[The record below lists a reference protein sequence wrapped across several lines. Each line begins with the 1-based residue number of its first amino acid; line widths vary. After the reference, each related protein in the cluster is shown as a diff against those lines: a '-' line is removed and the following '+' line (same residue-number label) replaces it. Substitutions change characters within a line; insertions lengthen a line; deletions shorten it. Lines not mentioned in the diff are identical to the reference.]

1 MMMLF
6 ALFSIFLLVIVV
18 FSIDE
23 EKEYQTYLR
32 EKLKDEN
39 K

>member
-6 ALFSIFLLVIVV
+6 ALFFIFLLVIVV

-23 EKEYQTYLR
+23 EVEYQTYLR
-32 EKLKDEN
+32 KNLKDEN

>member
-1 MMMLF
+1 MMMLL
-6 ALFSIFLLVIVV
+6 ALFSVFLLFIVV

-32 EKLKDEN
+32 EKLKNED

>member
-1 MMMLF
+1 MMMLL

-32 EKLKDEN
+32 EKLKNED

>member
-1 MMMLF
+1 MMMLL

-32 EKLKDEN
+32 KNLKDEH

>member
-23 EKEYQTYLR
+23 EVEYQAYLR
-32 EKLKDEN
+32 EKVDNEHR
-39 K
+39 

>member
-1 MMMLF
+1 MMILF
-6 ALFSIFLLVIVV
+6 ALFSVFLLVMVV

-32 EKLKDEN
+32 EKLKNED

>member
-1 MMMLF
+1 MMILLI
-6 ALFSIFLLVIVV
+6 LFSVFIFFIVV

-32 EKLKDEN
+32 KNLKDEN